1 VSLQKQDGS
10 FSGDSSGQTDTR
22 SIFCAVTCLSLLK
35 RLNDTRL
42 NLEKTIEY
50 IIRCR
55 NFDGGF
61 GSWPGGERHAAQAYV
76 CVGTLTIL
84 GALQHINTDQLGWW
98 LSESQQASGGLNVIS
113 EKLGDVCYS
122 WWVLSTLSMLKRT
135 HWIETAKLTTFILE
149 AQVCTPIKDPC
160 GGGSI

>member
-1 VSLQKQDGS
+1 M
-10 FSGDSSGQTDTR
+10 DTR
-22 SIFCAVTCLSLLK
+22 FIFCAVSCLSLLK
-35 RLNDTRL
+35 RLDETRL

-50 IIRCR
+50 IVRCR

-61 GSWPGGERHAAQAYV
+61 GSWPGGESHAEHAHV

-98 LSESQQASGGLNVIS
+98 LSERQQASGGLNERS

-135 HWIETAKLTTFILE
+135 HWIDTAKLTKFILE
-149 AQVCTPIKDPC
+149 AQACSFKQILTI
-160 GGGSI
+160 